1 MKKRI
6 LALFLAS
13 IMLCSA
19 AACSNGTESL
29 DDETTIS
36 TTASTVTDDQVMEIL
51 KSAFRRNEVT
61 ALIHSFLREN
71 MTAENEEDGMQS
83 S

>member
-29 DDETTIS
+29 DDETMIS
-36 TTASTVTDDQVMEIL
+36 TTELPLSPKKHKL
-51 KSAFRRNEVT
+51 PK
-61 ALIHSFLREN
+61 H
-71 MTAENEEDGMQS
+71 
-83 S
+83 